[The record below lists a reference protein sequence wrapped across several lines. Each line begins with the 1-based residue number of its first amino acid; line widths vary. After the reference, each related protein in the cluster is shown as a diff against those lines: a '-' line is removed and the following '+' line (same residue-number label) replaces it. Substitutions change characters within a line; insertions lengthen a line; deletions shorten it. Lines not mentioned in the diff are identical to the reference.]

1 MIRVLHPALAALV
14 LCLAAFPA
22 SARDRFA
29 QNTEDG
35 LARVEHRR
43 IDALYER
50 PGAAL
55 AQYRKVAVQDCSV
68 SFRKNWLR
76 DQNRDRPL
84 TLRVDQRDMDRIG
97 TRLATACRD
106 IFSKALADAGL
117 EVVTDAGADVL
128 VLQPAIVDLDLYV
141 PDVDSPGLVRIW
153 SESAGE
159 LTLNLDLRAG
169 DASVARIIDH
179 EHTRRDPSI
188 QQRSRA
194 SNDFDLQ
201 AVLRQ
206 WARLVRTELAS

>member
-1 MIRVLHPALAALV
+1 MLPAT
-14 LCLAAFPA
+14 P
-22 SARDRFA
+22 RFA
-29 QNTEDG
+29 LILALCIAPFAVSAVERYPANTDDG

-43 IDALYER
+43 LDALYER
-50 PGAAL
+50 PGTAL
-55 AQYRKVAVQDCSV
+55 AQYRRVAVQDCSV
-68 SFRKNWLR
+68 AFRKNWLR

-128 VLQPAIVDLDLYV
+128 VLQPAIIDLDLYA
-141 PDVDSPGLVRIW
+141 PDVDSPGLVRVW

-159 LTLNLDLRAG
+159 MTLNLDLRAG

-179 EHTRRDPSI
+179 QHTRRDPSI

-206 WARLVRTELAS
+206 WARLVRTELAG